1 MEHILSTP
9 LKSFMIIRSKLF
21 SSCTTRSI
29 PSSITVNF
37 SPLHLSS
44 LQSCHR
50 RSFLISCDS
59 SRCRSSF
66 GDSHDNNNY
75 LEASLLLSKYTLPKL
90 YAKMQYCVSRVIH
103 SHVVRVQSCIDRRKC
118 EPPQRFIRR
127 RDPSPRVNGRYS
139 DHMLPEVEVKDFR
152 MDAQLLLLHRAQ
164 DRDSLPPYPGLF
176 GELVLTARTFV
187 CFCCKDLVYGTR
199 AHCKVYLGCSLCSP
213 FRVLTRADR
222 LSLNLLVIV
231 DVLTFWNKRILK
243 HNEQAP
249 QPRCIPKI
257 NEHFYSR
264 MLFDD
269 VITLASSILVLF
281 SSTPSSSFGSSTKKE
296 EFFG

>member
-1 MEHILSTP
+1 MANDAIEEKLDKALRTIGWIHTLT
-9 LKSFMIIRSKLF
+9 LF
-21 SSCTTRSI
+21 SSCITRSI

-127 RDPSPRVNGRYS
+127 RDPSPHVNGRYS
-139 DHMLPEVEVKDFR
+139 DHMLPEVEVKNFR

-164 DRDSLPPYPGLF
+164 DRDSLPPYPGTF
-176 GELVLTARTFV
+176 CDSFFFSTVLLKPRSFW
-187 CFCCKDLVYGTR
+187 GTR
-199 AHCKVYLGCSLCSP
+199 AHCKDLCLFLLQGFGLWNSCSLQGL
-213 FRVLTRADR
+213 FGVLT
-222 LSLNLLVIV
+222 LQSV
-231 DVLTFWNKRILK
+231 
-243 HNEQAP
+243 
-249 QPRCIPKI
+249 
-257 NEHFYSR
+257 
-264 MLFDD
+264 
-269 VITLASSILVLF
+269 
-281 SSTPSSSFGSSTKKE
+281 
-296 EFFG
+296 